1 MLCIWGIESSAN
13 CRFCQEV
20 EETVEHLFWY
30 CSTTGIFWLEVQKWL
45 TKYNIQLHI
54 DMFTILLGKLS
65 ETEDLQ
71 NIIILLGKMF
81 LFKSKCK
88 NTINRFKNHIKIY

>member
-1 MLCIWGIESSAN
+1 
-13 CRFCQEV
+13 
-20 EETVEHLFWY
+20 
-30 CSTTGIFWLEVQKWL
+30 
-45 TKYNIQLHI
+45 
-54 DMFTILLGKLS
+54 MFTILLGKLS

-88 NTINRFKNHIKIY
+88 NTININRFKNYIKIYCKTECEMAYEAKNVLYIERWTKLKEVEGWKD